1 MASELLEIN
10 FRLSTIFEKIS
21 CKRLPVNHNFK
32 RKDKIMNIKNLTKEE
47 ILSQIKY
54 LERNIKKGSAAYQVN
69 RISRIRTLKSN
80 LRNAG

>member
-1 MASELLEIN
+1 
-10 FRLSTIFEKIS
+10 
-21 CKRLPVNHNFK
+21 
-32 RKDKIMNIKNLTKEE
+32 MNIKNLTKEE